1 MRRLPGC
8 RRPRRR
14 PPRASSRRRRREP
27 RVPITRP
34 IKTVRPVSTS
44 SEGTQRPASPRY
56 RASSPSSVAR
66 LPPSRSMA
74 RLQDKIVLITGAAG
88 AVGRAVA
95 AAVKREGGSVIATD
109 LAGQAGIDHA
119 LDVTAEE
126 AWQGVLAAVD
136 RRHGRLDGL
145 VNSAGIVHLGTVEDT
160 DYATW
165 RRVLAVNLDGTFLGC
180 RHALPLLKRSGGAI
194 VNLSSI
200 SGIVGGHNL
209 AAYNASKGGVRLL
222 TKSVALYGAR
232 LKPPVRCNSIHP
244 AFLEGPMVEDILAQ
258 TGRPDIARGQLARD
272 IPLGRLG
279 EPAEVAELCVYLLS
293 DESRFV
299 TGAEFAIDGGLTAR

>member
-1 MRRLPGC
+1 
-8 RRPRRR
+8 
-14 PPRASSRRRRREP
+14 
-27 RVPITRP
+27 
-34 IKTVRPVSTS
+34 
-44 SEGTQRPASPRY
+44 
-56 RASSPSSVAR
+56 
-66 LPPSRSMA
+66 MA

-95 AAVKREGGSVIATD
+95 SAIKREGGEAVTTD
-109 LAGQAGIDHA
+109 LAGQAGIDHV
-119 LDVTAEE
+119 LDVTAEDG
-126 AWQGVLAAVD
+126 WQSVLAAVD
-136 RRHGRLDGL
+136 RRYGRLDGL
-145 VNSAGIVHLGTVEDT
+145 VNSAGTVHLGTVEDT

-165 RRVLAVNLDGTFLGC
+165 RRVLAINLDGTFLGC
-180 RHALPLLKRSGGAI
+180 KHALPLLKRSGGAI

-200 SGIVGGHNL
+200 SGMVGGHNL

-222 TKSVALYGAR
+222 TKSVALHGAR

-258 TGRPDIARGQLARD
+258 TGRPDVARGQLARD

-279 EPAEVAELCVYLLS
+279 EQAEVAELCVYLLS